1 MQGGH
6 GSFEKAFQVVR
17 RVFGQVFHL
26 SSQSCKAFG
35 LGRRPQGDPKVSS
48 ELQWGAEGVTLNNVC
63 FDRDGCPSQLIKERS
78 GPWMIRCVA
87 LFQRQYSCFVTLLP
101 CEKGSILVHCVTLAI
116 AFNTVSTSLHRI
128 VHLPSPIS
136 HLLILRV

>member
-6 GSFEKAFQVVR
+6 CSFEMAFQVVR

-26 SSQSCKAFG
+26 SSQSCKAFA
-35 LGRRPQGDPKVSS
+35 LCRRPQGDPKVSS
-48 ELQWGAEGVTLNNVC
+48 ELQWGAEG
-63 FDRDGCPSQLIKERS
+63 
-78 GPWMIRCVA
+78 
-87 LFQRQYSCFVTLLP
+87 
-101 CEKGSILVHCVTLAI
+101 VTLAI

-136 HLLILRV
+136 HLLIREYNCGMIAV